1 MQLEKFL
8 STPTLFARVTMCH
21 SRTKNL
27 KELTLQADII
37 IAAIG
42 IPEFLKADMVKNNVT
57 VIDVGITRLA
67 DSSKKSGFRLVGDV
81 AFEEV
86 SKKSEFITPVP
97 GGVGPMTIAML
108 LKNTLL
114 ACKRNS

>member
-1 MQLEKFL
+1 MIHLGKNTK
-8 STPTLFARVTMCH
+8 ST
-21 SRTKNL
+21 
-27 KELTLQADII
+27 II
-37 IAAIG
+37 SKG
-42 IPEFLKADMVKNNVT
+42 ISA